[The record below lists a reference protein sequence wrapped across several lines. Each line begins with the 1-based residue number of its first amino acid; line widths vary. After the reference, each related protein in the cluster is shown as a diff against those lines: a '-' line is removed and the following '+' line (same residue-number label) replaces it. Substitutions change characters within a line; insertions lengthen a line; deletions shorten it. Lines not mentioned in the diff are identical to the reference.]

1 MKKEDILKVSDN
13 TTKLTKILMDE
24 RKLLVRF
31 GTVIATKIR
40 TRIWEMEQA
49 ENLYQLSQYPPAGLH
64 ELKGKYAGLFAVNL
78 TGNSST
84 QLDAVRSVA
93 VIEVIDY
100 H

>member
-1 MKKEDILKVSDN
+1 MKKEDILKVSGN

-78 TGNSST
+78 TGYSST

>member
-1 MKKEDILKVSDN
+1 MKVSGN

>member
-1 MKKEDILKVSDN
+1 
-13 TTKLTKILMDE
+13 
-24 RKLLVRF
+24 
-31 GTVIATKIR
+31 
-40 TRIWEMEQA
+40 MEQA

>member
-1 MKKEDILKVSDN
+1 
-13 TTKLTKILMDE
+13 MDE